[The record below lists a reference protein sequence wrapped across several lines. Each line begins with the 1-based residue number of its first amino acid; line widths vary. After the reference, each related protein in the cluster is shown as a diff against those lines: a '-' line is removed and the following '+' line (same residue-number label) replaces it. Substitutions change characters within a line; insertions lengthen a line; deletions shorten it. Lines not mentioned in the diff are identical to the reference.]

1 MGRRR
6 NQKLKTPD
14 SGYEPSFGTGTR
26 MRGYG
31 NVGSN
36 DLHIYLGWPAHLL
49 SSYRN
54 PDPLIRSTRIIIH
67 SRSRSIIGTLDYYPL
82 SMMVLE
88 GREPNDA

>member
-1 MGRRR
+1 MSKILWEGGWVWVSYTRSGVYEMPARPWAR
-6 NQKLKTPD
+6 TQKLKTPD

-49 SSYRN
+49 SS
-54 PDPLIRSTRIIIH
+54 
-67 SRSRSIIGTLDYYPL
+67 
-82 SMMVLE
+82 
-88 GREPNDA
+88 

>member
-1 MGRRR
+1 MLRLSQCAEYPFHYYSEGGWVE
-6 NQKLKTPD
+6 KFKTPD

-49 SSYRN
+49 SS
-54 PDPLIRSTRIIIH
+54 
-67 SRSRSIIGTLDYYPL
+67 
-82 SMMVLE
+82 
-88 GREPNDA
+88 